1 MIHVDNDCDCEQY
14 NTIAM
19 EMVPE
24 TTLVGDV
31 DVEMTSLRRSTRV
44 VSKPKRINYEHSVK
58 SKGKSKTK
66 SKTKAKTQVNTKSRS
81 NAKTS
86 RKRMKTFIDKFADL
100 RKTKVS
106 DMFCLV
112 KKYAVNEQDRQ
123 DKYTVLQTVLKG
135 MKDNDI
141 KNSLIDMY
149 THKHRLV
156 GYIVTKL
163 LSTPSPMCFTRV
175 LQHIEDMLSY
185 KEVDGIECVNASNA
199 SNASNDMMDTATDE
213 TTHQSALQDGIDAL
227 DELQSIFRRLLV

>member
-1 MIHVDNDCDCEQY
+1 MIVIVN

-19 EMVPE
+19 EMVQE

-58 SKGKSKTK
+58 SKGKSKTKTK

-112 KKYAVNEQDRQ
+112 KKNAVNEQDRQ

-185 KEVDGIECVNASNA
+185 KEVDGIECVNT
-199 SNASNDMMDTATDE
+199 SNDMMDTATDE